1 MLGARVLVN
10 GPSAST
16 NCCVLAS
23 CPVYLCI
30 GNVYVCV
37 YIFFF
42 PLPQFV
48 DAHLSKRILHEARRQ
63 QQEIESDTGSSPFT
77 SKKQLTKLGD
87 VSDDS
92 SDEAEL
98 QDDMD
103 GNCYENIVR
112 IVYMF
117 IHENISFCLFD
128 SAIFRYDQYVDPIL
142 MPLGILSENQKNA
155 KIGH

>member
-1 MLGARVLVN
+1 VLVN
-10 GPSAST
+10 GPSTST

-23 CPVYLCI
+23 WLVYACI
-30 GNVYVCV
+30 GNVY
-37 YIFFF
+37 IFF
-42 PLPQFV
+42 PPPQFV

-63 QQEIESDTGSSPFT
+63 QQEIESDTGTSPFT
-77 SKKQLTKLGD
+77 SKKQVTKLGD

-112 IVYMF
+112 TGYMF
-117 IHENISFCLFD
+117 IDENIPFCLFD
-128 SAIFRYDQYVDPIL
+128 SAIFSFDQYVDPIL

-155 KIGH
+155 KKGH